1 MTEGWESGAAVVP
14 SVQELYHIIVEPAI
28 SYLYTNSISTFDFL
42 NEYNLTSNES
52 SYPELLLEWG
62 ICRGDSFNWSD
73 YESLAKNRNS
83 ILSQRQKTI
92 QNTDTLVYSNLS
104 ANPVDINYLEY
115 TIVSNGQTF
124 TWNDNYSAIV
134 YSGTE
139 IINSNLYR
147 IDNNVGYLIFDSA
160 RTVEETI
167 TVTITENSTLFTT
180 AGENTTTLDY
190 RTYFAENGSWTNDE
204 NVVVLVNAAISRNN
218 YKLDKKSGCV
228 TFDRYLSSTDKVTI
242 FIKHP
247 NFFKLGLKVSDYNSA
262 SSRTY
267 DFSLSYT
274 ELSNANTLAEYN
286 STNPPS
292 ILDNKVLLKSS
303 LISNNNYISTST
315 PIYLDYTYKS
325 DQNIDEKLSNV
336 YWYVKKTTSFNLISS
351 PNYND
356 RLIQQSIDLN
366 EYLLTF
372 EEGDELYVSVQPRD
386 GFKTGLNYNSEIYTL
401 TNYKKPYVTD
411 AKIKIDLQQITNN
424 SVGAGTTLN
433 SYYSFTDPNGNSDL
447 SSVNWYDWSL
457 STNSIYTGA
466 SLPSSFVSQGKIISF
481 TVTPFNGTIYGEPVD
496 SQIINIV

>member
-1 MTEGWESGAAVVP
+1 
-14 SVQELYHIIVEPAI
+14 
-28 SYLYTNSISTFDFL
+28 
-42 NEYNLTSNES
+42 
-52 SYPELLLEWG
+52 
-62 ICRGDSFNWSD
+62 
-73 YESLAKNRNS
+73 
-83 ILSQRQKTI
+83 
-92 QNTDTLVYSNLS
+92 
-104 ANPVDINYLEY
+104 
-115 TIVSNGQTF
+115 
-124 TWNDNYSAIV
+124 
-134 YSGTE
+134 
-139 IINSNLYR
+139 
-147 IDNNVGYLIFDSA
+147 
-160 RTVEETI
+160 
-167 TVTITENSTLFTT
+167 
-180 AGENTTTLDY
+180 
-190 RTYFAENGSWTNDE
+190 
-204 NVVVLVNAAISRNN
+204 
-218 YKLDKKSGCV
+218 
-228 TFDRYLSSTDKVTI
+228 
-242 FIKHP
+242 
-247 NFFKLGLKVSDYNSA
+247 LKVSDYNSA

-303 LISNNNYISTST
+303 LLSNNNYISTST

-336 YWYVKKTTSFNLISS
+336 YWYIKKTTSFNLISS

-401 TNYKKPYVTD
+401 TNYKKPYVID

-457 STNSIYTGA
+457 STNSIYTGT